1 MVHLDLNENDVK
13 TMIGILESYLSDL
26 RMEIANTDRLAFRD
40 MLRER
45 KELIGRVITALR
57 EEEFAIRE

>member
-45 KELIGRVITALR
+45 KELIGRVLTALR
-57 EEEFAIRE
+57 EEEFATHE